1 MEELYIMTTAL
12 EEDQE
17 RLEQAVQ
24 GQEEDISLSEDQQQI
39 DYTEVLKA
47 IETTLKTISENQVR
61 EIEEYERIY
70 ERSYRTVSD
79 DSVSDGDI
87 LDDQHEYITVSE
99 DNIMNKHINDYTVT
113 ESLLLFISLG
123 MLFGAFVLLVRKAV
137 YKWK

>member
-1 MEELYIMTTAL
+1 MMEELYIMTTAL

-17 RLEQAVQ
+17 RLEQVVQ
-24 GQEEDISLSEDQQQI
+24 EPEEVIQSEDQEQI

-61 EIEEYERIY
+61 EMEIYERIY
-70 ERSYRTVSD
+70 ERSYRPVSD

-123 MLFGAFVLLVRKAV
+123 MIFGAFVLLVRKAV